1 MQLGGY
7 ANRVGAH
14 YWNMHLDELSLS
26 EERAR
31 EMSIDCNLRHTED
44 FRGNDNFTPR
54 TITMGYKGS
63 LGALSSDSEL
73 APEFDEGMHEC
84 DGWGG
89 NVRVVQQPRIQ
100 PSEFYQSAVGG
111 IGWNPHA
118 PTPTAPAPPE
128 EEPPPPIEVFEDKD
142 PAYWTDYCTAQF
154 HEKSHVL
161 LPSTVGYEFSH
172 WVQGAALMKSTVGED
187 LLERVRWFAEECD
200 SIQGFVLSADMAD
213 AFGGCASTA
222 SQFLMDDYR
231 RPLLSSPLADIDT
244 DATTAA
250 TVTLNRALALHQLAQ
265 CSSTVIPVSTA
276 GWQFETLVYDAKRS
290 HHSTAVTAAA
300 LHTALLPSRLH
311 GRHHVSIHQQ
321 NAMLTRLPSMTVA
334 SLELGSPVTV
344 EDKYFNLTHSA
355 QLAELPTVFGELVVQ
370 RSLKDYDKRCARS
383 TVVTWEH
390 QAAIPAGFPQL
401 FGPGMSESLS
411 RDQDGSVT
419 SMASTTR
426 TACDRHGG
434 ALVTDA
440 LDGFRYVRTRN
451 RAAVADLVRAGME
464 EDELLDIEEAL
475 TNVALDYEECG

>member
-1 MQLGGY
+1 MTTTKQIITVQLGGY

-200 SIQGFVLSADMAD
+200 SIQVHARYAAYRPMNAISLLVHTRLSQRLRCLVTPPTEANSPVQGFVLSADMAD

-244 DATTAA
+244 DAATAA

-370 RSLKDYDKRCARS
+370 RSLK
-383 TVVTWEH
+383 VL
-390 QAAIPAGFPQL
+390 PAPA
-401 FGPGMSESLS
+401 SSLL
-411 RDQDGSVT
+411 
-419 SMASTTR
+419 
-426 TACDRHGG
+426 TALC
-434 ALVTDA
+434 L
-440 LDGFRYVRTRN
+440 
-451 RAAVADLVRAGME
+451 
-464 EDELLDIEEAL
+464 
-475 TNVALDYEECG
+475 